1 VLAASSA
8 TGEGIEG
15 LVHALF
21 QAVPVE
27 ERAEAPGSEDADEF
41 EAEHMTY
48 RPAADQ
54 GFDVVRE
61 NEAWRVEGRGIE
73 MLVAR
78 HDLSNLEALSYL
90 EDRLR
95 EIGVIAAL
103 ERAGFEPGDDVR
115 IGDEEFELHPG

>member
-1 VLAASSA
+1 M
-8 TGEGIEG
+8 
-15 LVHALF
+15 F
-21 QAVPVE
+21 RAVP
-27 ERAEAPGSEDADEF
+27 AEKVPEAVAGESGSEF

-54 GFDVVRE
+54 GFEVVRE

-73 MLVAR
+73 LLVAR
-78 HDLSNLEALSYL
+78 HDLTNLEALSYL

-115 IGDEEFELHPG
+115 IGGEEFELHPG